1 MTEKTE
7 AAHTPGPWNKH
18 RTVTGDIAVIG
29 KDCTLVARIARESP
43 NGFADAAL
51 IASAPDLAAQ
61 LDEAGA
67 IARELVEALEYSRK
81 HVEKYGWTQG
91 SNRDFHR
98 DLMAPIDR
106 ALTRAKDAGLLRTAA
121 RNCGWTSKPAE

>member
-67 IARELVEALEYSRK
+67 IARELVEAGNKLYCLCPEGGSYTDEALER
-81 HVEKYGWTQG
+81 W
-91 SNRDFHR
+91 D
-98 DLMAPIDR
+98 AAIAR
-106 ALTRAKDAGLLRTAA
+106 AGFGDG
-121 RNCGWTSKPAE
+121 E